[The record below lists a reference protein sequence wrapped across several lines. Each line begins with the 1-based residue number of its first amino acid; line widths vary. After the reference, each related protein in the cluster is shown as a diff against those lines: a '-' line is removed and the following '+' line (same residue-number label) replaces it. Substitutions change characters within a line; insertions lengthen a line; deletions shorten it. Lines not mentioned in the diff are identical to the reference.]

1 MNFSW
6 NALSGIDIGLLS
18 ISLIGLWV
26 MKKWADK
33 RLEAQKAEYDSLQEA
48 QKAEYDSLQE
58 AQKAEYDSL
67 QAKHNSL
74 REEFKAFQS
83 AADRRYAVL
92 RTENEELKK
101 ENKFLRKEVAR
112 HADEIDELKQAF
124 YGLQGRYDEL
134 KELLNQLIA
143 KF

>member
-1 MNFSW
+1 MSFSW
-6 NALSGIDIGLLS
+6 ITLSGIDIGILS

-33 RLEAQKAEYDSLQEA
+33 RLEAQKEAHKMEYNSLRE
-48 QKAEYDSLQE
+48 EN
-58 AQKAEYDSL
+58 
-67 QAKHNSL
+67 NSL

-83 AADRRYAVL
+83 ASDRRYGVIQK
-92 RTENEELKK
+92 ENEELRE

-112 HADEIDELKQAF
+112 QAEEIDELKQAF
-124 YGLQGRYDEL
+124 YGLKGRYDEL

-143 KF
+143 KL

>member
-1 MNFSW
+1 MSFSW
-6 NALSGIDIGLLS
+6 ITLSGIDIGILS

-33 RLEAQKAEYDSLQEA
+33 RLEAQKEAHKMEYNSLRE
-48 QKAEYDSLQE
+48 EN
-58 AQKAEYDSL
+58 
-67 QAKHNSL
+67 NSL

-83 AADRRYAVL
+83 ASDRRYGAL
-92 RTENEELKK
+92 QKENEDLRE

-112 HADEIDELKQAF
+112 QAEEIDELKQAF
-124 YGLQGRYDEL
+124 YGLKGRYDEL

-143 KF
+143 KL

>member
-1 MNFSW
+1 MSFSW
-6 NALSGIDIGLLS
+6 ITLSGIDIGILS

-33 RLEAQKAEYDSLQEA
+33 RLEAQKEAHKMEYNSLRE
-48 QKAEYDSLQE
+48 EN
-58 AQKAEYDSL
+58 
-67 QAKHNSL
+67 NSL

-83 AADRRYAVL
+83 ASDRRYGVL
-92 RTENEELKK
+92 QKENEDLRE

-112 HADEIDELKQAF
+112 QAEEIDELKQAF
-124 YGLQGRYDEL
+124 YGLKGRYDEL

-143 KF
+143 KL

>member
-1 MNFSW
+1 MSFSW
-6 NALSGIDIGLLS
+6 ITLSGIDIGILS

-33 RLEAQKAEYDSLQEA
+33 RLEAQKEAHKMEYNSLRE
-48 QKAEYDSLQE
+48 EN
-58 AQKAEYDSL
+58 
-67 QAKHNSL
+67 NSL

-83 AADRRYAVL
+83 ASDRRYGIL
-92 RTENEELKK
+92 QKENEDLRE

-112 HADEIDELKQAF
+112 QAEEIDELKQAF
-124 YGLQGRYDEL
+124 YGLKGRYDEL

-143 KF
+143 KL

>member
-1 MNFSW
+1 MSFSW
-6 NALSGIDIGLLS
+6 ITLSGIDIGILS

-33 RLEAQKAEYDSLQEA
+33 RLEAQKEAHKMEYNSLRE
-48 QKAEYDSLQE
+48 EN
-58 AQKAEYDSL
+58 
-67 QAKHNSL
+67 NSL

-83 AADRRYAVL
+83 ASDRRYGVIQK
-92 RTENEELKK
+92 ENEDLRE

-112 HADEIDELKQAF
+112 QAEEIDELKQAF
-124 YGLQGRYDEL
+124 YGLKGRYDEL

-143 KF
+143 KL